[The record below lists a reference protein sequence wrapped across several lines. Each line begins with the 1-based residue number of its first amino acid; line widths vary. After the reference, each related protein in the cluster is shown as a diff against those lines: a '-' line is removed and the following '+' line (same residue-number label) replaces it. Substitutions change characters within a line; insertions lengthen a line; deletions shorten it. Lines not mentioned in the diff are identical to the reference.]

1 MCEKYGLGS
10 KLCILQGPVE
20 TRGPAASRVACHG
33 CRRTLRSTPNRP
45 SERGRRGLLAGPEPR
60 RHAPTSVRHTART
73 LGSDTHNSRAA
84 GPPRP
89 KPAAR
94 RWSSLIQLAVGPR
107 AAKALLAC
115 EGSRH
120 QRLKGREGVAESS
133 KATRQLTSAPEP
145 LRSPS
150 INTLSAVPGRR
161 KRDAIGGLVGESK
174 SRCCSDLGTAHRY
187 GVSAASSLARAA
199 RFAGDGERGARDGRR
214 ECHCE
219 PCSSHDGFTSQGAPL

>member
-1 MCEKYGLGS
+1 MAAAARSEAP
-10 KLCILQGPVE
+10 QTGP
-20 TRGPAASRVACHG
+20 
-33 CRRTLRSTPNRP
+33 
-45 SERGRRGLLAGPEPR
+45 RRGVAEAYLRDHEPR

-73 LGSDTHNSRAA
+73 LGSDTHNSHAA

>member
-1 MCEKYGLGS
+1 MCKKYGLGS
-10 KLCILQGPVE
+10 KLCILQGLPVGA
-20 TRGPAASRVACHG
+20 RRRLGPHAMAAAA
-33 CRRTLRSTPNRP
+33 RSEAPQTGP
-45 SERGRRGLLAGPEPR
+45 RRGVAEAYLRDHEPR

-73 LGSDTHNSRAA
+73 LGSDTHNSHAA

-133 KATRQLTSAPEP
+133 KATTYEAAH
-145 LRSPS
+145 
-150 INTLSAVPGRR
+150 LSA
-161 KRDAIGGLVGESK
+161 
-174 SRCCSDLGTAHRY
+174 GT
-187 GVSAASSLARAA
+187 S
-199 RFAGDGERGARDGRR
+199 
-214 ECHCE
+214 
-219 PCSSHDGFTSQGAPL
+219 